1 MSPELLS
8 LILWIPFLLTV
19 IIAGLVHCISGY
31 KRGLWRALIS
41 LGAVVVSTVIS
52 IFAARLLAKVLTP
65 VVLGVLPLD
74 SLGEGFSAGM
84 VSMLAGSVVSMVL
97 SIALFGVV
105 MFIISIILH
114 IVSVKVQ
121 KDKLV
126 ATSKKMKFF
135 GMGVGVVS
143 AVLFACVWL
152 SPVYGSLATVV
163 PLAETVIGM
172 QESEDAPDS
181 FVAQCINSIK
191 AHPIVKVSESGPVS
205 MVYSSISYLSVNNA
219 SVSVVDMSKA
229 IEEVTGLVEELKGI
243 DDPSEIAPIAAELI
257 DIVKDSLVEQGW
269 FYSFAQE
276 IVTEVKNSEE
286 VADIL
291 EDPIA
296 SELLEILEAPEA
308 VFKKNVVAVL
318 DFAQYALEKD
328 VIKALEEEN
337 MDALYSSGIIQEA
350 GKLANVSDEAVKVK
364 RLLMTA
370 MLSEVFDGDTEKAQ
384 SFIDKYGLGRTV
396 GDEEQLAEAEA
407 ILVAVFEGR
416 VAEAI
421 MRHPAFSE
429 AAVEELFESGNIA
442 RLIGMGF
449 YEEEV
454 EDYLEN
460 NRNGKSKIISELKK
474 SSNAQ
479 IDGYDFEKAMYDLLG
494 IEYGVQVAPGV
505 DSAVGGDGKFEVEF
519 GGENGGDYIIYGPD
533 GEKLTGTVIGGDADG
548 ALDGIYEIII
558 GEDGSYRV
566 VVGG

>member
-65 VVLGVLPLD
+65 VVMNLLPLD
-74 SLGEGFSAGM
+74 SFGEGVSAGM
-84 VSMLAGSVVSMVL
+84 ISMLAGSLVSMVL
-97 SIALFGVV
+97 SIVLFGVV

-163 PLAETVIGM
+163 PLAETVINM
-172 QESEDAPDS
+172 QESEDASDS

-191 AHPIVKVSESGPVS
+191 SHPIVKVSESGPVS
-205 MVYSSISYLSVNNA
+205 VVYSSISYLSVNNA
-219 SVSVVDMSKA
+219 SVSIVDMSNA
-229 IEEVTGLVEELKGI
+229 IEEVTALVEELKGI
-243 DDPSEIAPIAAELI
+243 DDPSDIAPIAAELI
-257 DIVKDSLVEQGW
+257 GIVKDTLVEQGW
-269 FYSFAQE
+269 VYSFAQE
-276 IVTEVKNSEE
+276 IVTEAKKSEE
-286 VADIL
+286 VGAIL
-291 EDPIA
+291 EDPIV
-296 SELLEILEAPEA
+296 SELLEILEAPEG
-308 VFKKNVVAVL
+308 VFKENVVAIL
-318 DFAQYALEKD
+318 DFAQYALEND
-328 VIKALEEEN
+328 VIKALEEED
-337 MDALYSSGIIQEA
+337 MGMLYSSGIIQEA
-350 GKLANVSDEAVKVK
+350 GKLANVSDESVKVK

-370 MLSEVFDGDTEKAQ
+370 LLSDVFDGDAEKAQ
-384 SFIDKYGLGRTV
+384 SFIDKYALGKTM
-396 GDEEQLAEAEA
+396 GAEEQLAEAEA
-407 ILVAVFEGR
+407 ILVAVFDGS

-421 MRHPAFSE
+421 MRHPAFGE

-442 RLIGMGF
+442 QLIGFGN

-454 EDYLEN
+454 EEFLKND
-460 NRNGKSKIISELKK
+460 RKGKDKIISELKK

-479 IDGYDFEKAMYDLLG
+479 IDESAFEEAMYDLLG
-494 IEYGVQVAPGV
+494 IEYVQAAPGL

-519 GGENGGDYIIYGPD
+519 GGEDGGDYIIYGPD
-533 GEKLTGTVIGGDADG
+533 GEKLTGTVIGGEVDG

-558 GEDGSYRV
+558 GEDGSYQV